1 MTNHSR
7 MLCGASLAVLLTATG
22 AAAQERTFDVP
33 SGPAANAIPTFAR
46 QAGVQIVA
54 PAAQLK
60 GVVTPS
66 VKGRQDARAALKT
79 FLAGTNLEIAADNG
93 SVIILRQAGASTGP
107 QADPTPA
114 ASAQASVSGQTEE
127 GAASVTE
134 VVVTGSRVIRNGNNS
149 PTPITVVLADDIQRV
164 QPTTIADGLNQLP
177 VFSSP
182 RNQYGNPN
190 AGVGG
195 GAGGNAAANQLN
207 LRNLGSV
214 RNLILLDGHRVP
226 PTSVNGIVDV
236 DMIPQM
242 LLQRVDTVTGGV
254 SAVYGS
260 DAVTGVVNFITDT
273 KFTGVKL
280 EAQAGVSK
288 YGDGDQQSFGIAYG
302 TNLFEQRG
310 HFEASYEYRN
320 DEGVARRSDR
330 PWFHQ
335 QSISGAGTTA
345 APYQL
350 YSDVRLSNFPFGG
363 KITNGVLANQYFAS
377 NGVLSPFANGTAI
390 NGSTCCQ
397 VGGAGGYYDSSL
409 KAPLSS
415 HQAYARFDYD
425 LTDSVHAYVAGS
437 FNDKR
442 NEQYL
447 TPPLLSNVTMSSGN
461 AFLNS
466 AYQTQLA
473 GAAQATFAFN
483 RMFDQA
489 PRLNPVAD
497 ERQLTINAGL
507 DGKVGDYFWG
517 FNYTHGSARLET
529 TLNAN
534 PNNQRLA
541 AALDAVAGPGGTAV
555 CYASTQAAT
564 ASAYANCVPLNV
576 FGPTSANQSAID
588 YIMGSTHM
596 VADTDLDAFTGE
608 VGGSPFSTWA
618 GPVNVALS
626 GEWRKLK
633 YESTS
638 DALPT
643 DRANCAGLRYNCS
656 ASTVLYQ
663 NTFAARTPVS
673 DTVKEA
679 AVEVEVPL
687 LANLTLAKS
696 LNLNGAAR
704 FTSYDSSGD
713 YWTWK
718 LGVDWHLTD
727 DLRVRATRSRDIRA
741 PTLDD
746 LYAPAS
752 VNVLTNKDEL
762 TGLTP
767 GLTAGTSPVPGVSA
781 GNPDLTAEIG
791 HTSTVGI
798 VWQALPRLS
807 FALDAYWIKITDAI
821 SNIQGF
827 NPTIQKACY
836 SSGGSSPYCT
846 LQARPLGYTNT
857 SAANL
862 VTEWRSTVIN
872 ISEIESNGVDFEANY
887 ATELFDRA
895 LSLRGLASYQP
906 HIYYR
911 TPALVTIDAATSAF
925 GTNGLQASPE
935 WRLTGFLRYAV
946 TDTLT
951 VDIMERWRSALKH
964 STDPTQVWTGN
975 HVDPFATTNLNLSFK
990 PTDGFG
996 NAEYFLN
1003 IQNLFNATP
1012 PATAFFGA
1020 ATIPGQFGG
1029 FAIGDDPTGRY
1040 FTVGARMKF

>member
-1 MTNHSR
+1 MTTTSR
-7 MLCGASLAVLLTATG
+7 MFCGASLAVLLCATS
-22 AAAQERTFDVP
+22 AMAQDRTFDVP
-33 SGPAANAIPTFAR
+33 AGPAANAIPIFAR
-46 QAGVQIVA
+46 QAGLQIVA
-54 PAAQLK
+54 PAGRLK
-60 GVVTPS
+60 GISTPA
-66 VKGRQDARAALKT
+66 VKGRQDARAALKAL
-79 FLAGTNLEIAADNG
+79 LAGANLEIASDNG
-93 SVIILRQAGASTGP
+93 STIILREAGSAAGP
-107 QADPTPA
+107 QPDRAAEPA
-114 ASAQASVSGQTEE
+114 QAAGSTIEEASA
-127 GAASVTE
+127 VTE

-149 PTPITVVLADDIQRV
+149 PTPITVVPAEDIQRV

-260 DAVTGVVNFITDT
+260 DAVTGVVNFVTDT
-273 KFTGVKL
+273 KFNGLKL
-280 EAQAGVSK
+280 AAQAGVSK
-288 YGDGDQQSFGIAYG
+288 YGDDEQQSFGVAYG
-302 TNLFEQRG
+302 RKILDGRG
-310 HFEASYEYRN
+310 HFEGSYEYRN
-320 DEGVARRSDR
+320 DEGVLRRSDR
-330 PWFHQ
+330 PWFRQ

-350 YSDVRLSNFPFGG
+350 YSDVRLLNFPFGG
-363 KITNGVLANQYFAS
+363 KITNGVLANQYFAAD
-377 NGVLSPFANGTAI
+377 GVLSPFVNGTAI
-390 NGSTCCQ
+390 NGSSCCQ

-409 KAPLSS
+409 KAPLRS

-425 LTDSVHAYVAGS
+425 LTDEVHAYAAVS

-447 TPPLLSNVTMSSGN
+447 TPPLLSNVTMSSAN
-461 AFLNS
+461 AYLAS

-473 GAAQATFAFN
+473 NAGQSTFTFN
-483 RMFDQA
+483 RMFAQA
-489 PRLNPVAD
+489 PRLNPVAE
-497 ERQLTINAGL
+497 ERQTTVNIGL
-507 DGKVGDYFWG
+507 DGKLGDYSWG
-517 FNYTHGSARLET
+517 LNYTHGGARLKT
-529 TLNAN
+529 TLNNN

-541 AALDAVAGPGGTAV
+541 AALDAVISPTTGQPV
-555 CYASTQAAT
+555 CYASLTN
-564 ASAYANCVPLNV
+564 SAYANCAPLNV
-576 FGPTSANQSAID
+576 FGPTSASQAAMD

-596 VADTDLDAFTGE
+596 VADTGLDAFSAE
-608 VGGSPFSTWA
+608 IGGAPFSTWA
-618 GPVNVALS
+618 GPVNMALS
-626 GEWRKLK
+626 AEWRRLE
-633 YESTS
+633 YQSSS

-643 DRANCAGLRYNCS
+643 DRANCAGLRYNCTS
-656 ASTVLYQ
+656 STVLYQ
-663 NTFAARTPVS
+663 NTFAARSPVS
-673 DTVKEA
+673 DEVKEA
-679 AVEVEVPL
+679 AAEIDVPL
-687 LANLTLAKS
+687 LDGVVLAKS

-704 FTSYDSSGD
+704 FTSYASSGN

-718 LGVDWHLTD
+718 LGLDWHLSD

-767 GLTAGTSPVPGVSA
+767 GLTAGTSPVPGLSA
-781 GNPDLTAEIG
+781 GNPDLKAEIG
-791 HTSTVGI
+791 HTSTVGV

-807 FALDAYWIKITDAI
+807 FALDAYWIRISDAI
-821 SNIQGF
+821 TNIQGF

-836 SSGGSSPYCT
+836 DSGGSSPYCA
-846 LQARPLGYTNT
+846 LQVRPLGYTNT
-857 SAANL
+857 TAANL
-862 VTEWRSTVIN
+862 VTQWISTVIN
-872 ISEIESNGVDFEANY
+872 IAEIESNGVDFEANY
-887 ATELFDRA
+887 GTELFGRS

-911 TPALVTIDAATSAF
+911 TPALVTIDAAGSAF
-925 GTNGLQASPE
+925 GTNGLQASPKL
-935 WRLTGFLRYAV
+935 RLTGFLRYAI

-951 VDIMERWRSALKH
+951 IDVMERWRSELKH
-964 STDPTQVWTGN
+964 SADPTQVWTDN
-975 HVDPFATTNLNLSFK
+975 NVDAFATTNVNLLFRPK
-990 PTDGFG
+990 DAFG
-996 NAEYFLN
+996 DAEYFLN
-1003 IQNLFNATP
+1003 VQNLFNATP

-1040 FTVGARMKF
+1040 VTVGARMKF

>member
-1 MTNHSR
+1 MTTYSR

-33 SGPAANAIPTFAR
+33 AGPAASAIPMFAR

-54 PAAQLK
+54 PAARLK
-60 GVVTPS
+60 GVTTPA
-66 VKGRQDARAALKT
+66 VKGRQDARAALKS
-79 FLAGTNLEIAADNG
+79 FLAGTNLEIAADKG
-93 SVIILRQAGASTGP
+93 SVIILREAGSAPGP

-114 ASAQASVSGQTEE
+114 ASTQAGAAPSDE
-127 GAASVTE
+127 GAGVVTE

-149 PTPITVVLADDIQRV
+149 PTPITVVAADDIQRV

-236 DMIPQM
+236 DMVPQM

-260 DAVTGVVNFITDT
+260 DAVTGVVNFVTDRNFNGF
-273 KFTGVKL
+273 KFN
-280 EAQAGVSK
+280 AQAGISK
-288 YGDGDQQSFGIAYG
+288 YSDDQQQSIGLAYG
-302 TNLFEQRG
+302 RNVLDDRG
-310 HFEASYEYRN
+310 HFEISYEYRN
-320 DEGVARRSDR
+320 DEGVLRRSDR
-330 PWFHQ
+330 PWFKQ

-350 YSDVRLSNFPFGG
+350 YSDVRLLNFPFGG
-363 KITNGVLANQYFAS
+363 KITNGVLANQYFAAD
-377 NGVLSPFANGTAI
+377 GVLSPFANGTAI
-390 NGSTCCQ
+390 TGSSCCQ

-409 KAPLSS
+409 KAPLRS
-415 HQAYARFDYD
+415 HQVYSRFDYD
-425 LTDSVHAYVAGS
+425 LTDSVHAYFAAS

-447 TPPLLSNVTMSSGN
+447 TPPLLSNITMSSTN
-461 AFLNS
+461 AFLAS

-473 GAAQATFAFN
+473 AAGQSTFAFS
-483 RMFDQA
+483 RMFAQA
-489 PRLNPVAD
+489 ERLNPVAE
-497 ERQLTINAGL
+497 ERQYTVNAGL
-507 DGKVGDYFWG
+507 DGKLGDYSWG
-517 FNYTHGSARLET
+517 LNYTHGSARLAT
-529 TLNAN
+529 TLNNN

-541 AALDAVAGPGGTAV
+541 AALDAVISPTTGQPV
-555 CYASTQAAT
+555 CYASLSN
-564 ASAYANCVPLNV
+564 SAYSNCVPLNV
-576 FGPTSANQSAID
+576 FGPTSASQAAMS

-596 VADTDLDAFTGE
+596 IANTGLDAFSGE
-608 VGGSPFSTWA
+608 VSGTPFSTWA
-618 GPVNVALS
+618 GPVAVALS
-626 GEWRKLK
+626 AEWRQLK
-633 YESTS
+633 YHSTS

-643 DRANCAGLRYNCS
+643 DRANCTGLRYNCT

-679 AVEVEVPL
+679 AVEVDAPL
-687 LANLTLAKS
+687 VSDVTLIKS

-704 FTSYDSSGD
+704 FTKYASSGK

-718 LGVDWHLTD
+718 LGADWHLTD

-752 VNVLTNKDEL
+752 SNTLTNKDEL

-767 GLTAGTSPVPGVSA
+767 GLTAGTSPVPGISA
-781 GNPDLTAEIG
+781 GNPNLKAEIG
-791 HTSTVGI
+791 HTSTVGV
-798 VWQALPRLS
+798 VWQAAPRLS

-821 SNIQGF
+821 TNIQGF
-827 NPTIQKACY
+827 NPTIQQACY
-836 SSGGSSPYCT
+836 ASGGSSPYCA
-846 LQARPLGYTNT
+846 LQTRPLGYTNT

-862 VTEWRSTVIN
+862 VTSWTSTVIN
-872 ISEIESNGVDFEANY
+872 IAEIQSNGVDFEANY
-887 ATELFDRA
+887 ATELFGRA

-911 TPALVTIDAATSAF
+911 TPALVTIDAAGSAF
-925 GTNGLQASPE
+925 GTNGLQASPK
-935 WRLTGFLRYAV
+935 WRLTGFFRYAV
-946 TDTLT
+946 TDTVN
-951 VDIMERWRSALKH
+951 VDVMERWRSALKH
-964 STDPTQVWTGN
+964 SADPTQVWSNN
-975 HVDPFATTNLNLSFK
+975 HVATFATTNLNVSFK
-990 PTDGFG
+990 PKDAFG

-1003 IQNLFNATP
+1003 VQNLFNATP

-1040 FTVGARMKF
+1040 VTVGARMKF

>member
-1 MTNHSR
+1 MTRYSR
-7 MLCGASLAVLLTATG
+7 MFCGASLAALLAATG
-22 AAAQERTFDVP
+22 AAAQERTFDIA
-33 SGPAANAIPTFAR
+33 SGPASSAIPMFAR
-46 QAGVQIVA
+46 QAGVQIIA
-54 PAAQLK
+54 PAARLK
-60 GVVTPS
+60 GVVTPAL
-66 VKGRQDARAALKT
+66 KGRQDARVALKT
-79 FLAGTNLEIAADNG
+79 FLVGTNLEIASDNG
-93 SVIILRQAGASTGP
+93 SVVILRQAGAAPAP
-107 QADPTPA
+107 QAGPTPA
-114 ASAQASVSGQTEE
+114 AAAPVSAPTDPADD

-149 PTPITVVLADDIQRV
+149 PTPITVLPADDIQRV

-236 DMIPQM
+236 DMVPQM

-280 EAQAGVSK
+280 SAQAGVSK
-288 YGDGDQQSFGIAYG
+288 YGDAEQQSVGVAYG
-302 TNLFEQRG
+302 TNFADARG
-310 HFEASYEYRN
+310 HFEISYEHRN

-350 YSDVRLSNFPFGG
+350 YSDVRLLNFPFGG
-363 KITNGVLANQYFAS
+363 KITNGVLANQYFAA
-377 NGVLSPFANGTAI
+377 NGVLSPFANGAAI

-409 KAPLSS
+409 KAPLRSD
-415 HQAYARFDYD
+415 QVYGRVDYD
-425 LTDSVHAYVAGS
+425 VTETVHGYVAAS

-442 NEQYL
+442 NEQFL
-447 TPPLLSNVTMSSGN
+447 TPPLISNVTMNSAN
-461 AFLNS
+461 AFLAP
-466 AYQTQLA
+466 AYQAQLA
-473 GAAQATFAFN
+473 TAGQTTFAFSK
-483 RMFDQA
+483 MFDQA
-489 PRLNPVAD
+489 PRLNPVAE
-497 ERQLTINAGL
+497 ERQYTINAGL
-507 DGKVGDYFWG
+507 DGKFGDYSWG
-517 FNYTHGSARLET
+517 INYTHGSARLAT

-541 AALDAVAGPGGTAV
+541 AALDAVINPATGQPV
-555 CYASTQAAT
+555 CYAALAN
-564 ASAYANCVPLNV
+564 SAYANCIPLNV
-576 FGPTSANQSAID
+576 FGPTSANEAAIN

-596 VADTDLDAFTGE
+596 TADTGLDALTGE
-608 VGGSPFSTWA
+608 IGGSPFSTWA

-626 GEWRKLK
+626 GEYRKLK
-633 YESTS
+633 YHSTS

-643 DRANCAGLRYNCS
+643 DRANCSGLRYNCT
-656 ASTVLYQ
+656 AATALYQ

-673 DTVKEA
+673 DTVKEVA
-679 AVEVEVPL
+679 AEVDVPL
-687 LANLTLAKS
+687 LADFALAKS

-704 FTSYDSSGD
+704 YTSYETSGK

-727 DLRVRATRSRDIRA
+727 DLRVRGARSRDIRA

-752 VNVLTNKDEL
+752 VNTLTNKDEL

-767 GLTAGTSPVPGVSA
+767 GLSAGTSPVPGLSA
-781 GNPDLTAEIG
+781 GNAGLKAEIG
-791 HTSTVGI
+791 HTSTLGV

-836 SSGGSSPYCT
+836 DSGGSSPYCA
-846 LQARPLGYTNT
+846 LQTRPLGYANT
-857 SAANL
+857 TAANL
-862 VTEWRSTVIN
+862 VTSWTSTVIN

-887 ATELFDRA
+887 SGALFGRP

-911 TPALVTIDAATSAF
+911 TPALVTIDAAGSAF
-925 GTNGLQASPE
+925 GTNGLQASPK
-935 WRLTGFLRYAV
+935 WRLTGFFRYAV
-946 TDTLT
+946 TDTVT
-951 VDIMERWRSALKH
+951 IDVMERWRSALKH
-964 STDPTQVWTGN
+964 SADPTQVWTNN
-975 HVDPFATTNLNLSFK
+975 HLGTFATTNVNLLFK
-990 PTDGFG
+990 PKNGFG
-996 NAEYFLN
+996 DAEYFLN
-1003 IQNLFNATP
+1003 VQNLFNATP

-1040 FTVGARMKF
+1040 VTIGARMKF